1 MMKVAFQTLGCRV
14 NVFDSEAMSEMFLRD
29 GYELVH
35 FDDVADVYVINTCT
49 VTNMGDKKSRQ
60 YISKAKRQNPRSIVA
75 VVGCY
80 AQTNKEEIM
89 AMEGV
94 DVVLGSRNKSDIV
107 FYVNK
112 ARAEGNQVVHVTEN
126 LLLNNKFEDLNV
138 SGYEGKTR
146 AFLKI
151 QDGCNRFCSYCII
164 PYARGGISSK
174 TPESIL
180 KEISHL
186 ADHGFREVILSGIH
200 VASYGQEFNEKMDLL
215 DLLEEIDKIEGI
227 ERVRI
232 GSIEPMFFKGERM
245 EKILKLKKLC
255 HHFHL
260 SLQSGSNETLK
271 RMNRRYTKEEYLDVV
286 EKMRRNFP
294 DVSITTDVIVGFPGE
309 TQEEFSETVDFLH
322 ELKLNKIHTF
332 KYSPRKG
339 TPAYHMKNQVE
350 GNEKEARSN
359 IVMGLSEKFE
369 HLYTSKIIGKTVEVL
384 FEEGRDDTYMGYTRN
399 FIRVRVTSPNHI
411 KGQIRQVQITGQDK
425 ETALGE
431 LLPLS

>member
-1 MMKVAFQTLGCRV
+1 MKVAFQTLGCRV

-29 GYELVH
+29 GYELVN

-89 AMEGV
+89 GLEGV

-112 ARAEGNQVVHVTEN
+112 AMAEGKQVVHVTEN
-126 LLLNNKFEDLNV
+126 LLLDHKFEELNV
-138 SGYEGKTR
+138 AGYEGKTR

-174 TPESIL
+174 MPESIL
-180 KEISHL
+180 KEIRNL
-186 ADHGFREVILSGIH
+186 VDNGFKEVILSGIH
-200 VASYGQEFNEKMDLL
+200 VASYGQEFTDKMDLL
-215 DLLEEIDKIEGI
+215 DLLFEIEKIEGI

-286 EKMRRNFP
+286 RKMRRSFP
-294 DVSITTDVIVGFPGE
+294 DVSITTDIIVGFPGE
-309 TQEEFSETVDFLH
+309 TQSEFEETVDFLR

-339 TPAYHMKNQVE
+339 TPAYLMKDQVD
-350 GNEKEARSN
+350 GSLKEIRSN
-359 IVMGLSEKFE
+359 VVIGLSEE
-369 HLYTSKIIGKTVEVL
+369 NENAYTGEIVGKIVEVL
-384 FEEGRDDTYMGYTRN
+384 FEEGREDTYMGYTRN
-399 FIRVRVTSPNHI
+399 FIRVRVTSPNHL
-411 KGQIRQVQITGQDK
+411 KGQLRQVRITGQDR

-431 LLPLS
+431 LLPLI